1 MYRIEYEGISLV
13 EFLAL
18 SSYEEVENY
27 AYLKACK
34 LMLEGVGLV
43 SVRSISKC

>member
-18 SSYEEVENY
+18 SSYEDY